1 MCGWDRGWRAA
12 VLLACRI
19 KKMALGFIYEKF
31 DSTEIKGR
39 IRGKFGDGGGC
50 GLRLGGDF

>member
-1 MCGWDRGWRAA
+1 M
-12 VLLACRI
+12 LLACRI